1 LTRWPRIRSAV
12 TSTTTTICPW
22 RRPLSR
28 RLSHNPG
35 TTSGSSRARPPP
47 LRSPPPRLTA
57 SSRSP
62 PSSRSSRPPPST
74 TRTWRTGPGP
84 SGSTRTSSARTP
96 SAPSWRPSSRTSRPP
111 APAAAPPPAPPTP
124 EPGPDWGEDDQGNPI
139 TTEEQAKKIYPRA
152 LFNAIKNSHQV
163 EKLAKQNEEL
173 QRTLTQER
181 QERIAARVEG
191 KLNRLLAA
199 RPELFGQ
206 DPSAVQP
213 GTVEWHRRAAV
224 INHLNG
230 LAASKQQTTLE
241 ADVAGALAIFG
252 PATAP
257 PPAAKGKGQQSPAG
271 PSPTDLAAHYRA
283 AELARTTGRAG
294 ATSVTR
300 RDLLIEAKRQELEAN
315 GSPVVASGG
324 GDDDD
329 DLSPSAQGMSQCLS
343 RC

>member
-1 LTRWPRIRSAV
+1 LAQN
-12 TSTTTTICPW
+12 
-22 RRPLSR
+22 PL
-28 RLSHNPG
+28 
-35 TTSGSSRARPPP
+35 GSYVNDDDDLPVA
-47 LRSPPPRLTA
+47 
-57 SSRSP
+57 
-62 PSSRSSRPPPST
+62 
-74 TRTWRTGPGP
+74 
-84 SGSTRTSSARTP
+84 
-96 SAPSWRPSSRTSRPP
+96 SAPQPAAQPQPRNDLGQFQSPP
-111 APAAAPPPAPPTP
+111 APAAQPAAAPYGQQPVAAQQPQQPAAPQHNTYMANRARSLGIDPNQFAPDTLGAVLAAVEQNQQAARAAAAPPPAPPTP

-329 DLSPSAQGMSQCLS
+329 DLLPPHKG
-343 RC
+343 